1 MKVKIV
7 SALLLLVTV
16 FSATA
21 ANARPY
27 FAVNPACGGVPVVSQ
42 YGGAPLICRH
52 YGYYPQPAPYYYHRH
67 RRWHRHW

>member
-7 SALLLLVTV
+7 SALLLLATV
-16 FSATA
+16 LSATA

-27 FAVNPACGGVPVVSQ
+27 FAVNPVIGDLPV
-42 YGGAPLICRH
+42 APSCSAAPTVAYR
-52 YGYYPQPAPYYYHRH
+52 YPPPYYYHH

>member
-7 SALLLLVTV
+7 SALLMLVTV

-27 FAVNPACGGVPVVSQ
+27 FAVNPEVGVPVVAQSCGSAQ
-42 YGGAPLICRH
+42 LVSYRG
-52 YGYYPQPAPYYYHRH
+52 GYYPPPYYYHHH